1 MSRTWKRLMSLLLVL
16 AMALSFTVT
25 AYADPKTGSRGTAV
39 DFEKVDNSAVTNFRL
54 ANRNELEATPDYADD
69 EVVRVSIVLNDAST
83 LDKGYSAKGIA
94 NNTSAMRYRDGL
106 RAKQD
111 ALANKIS
118 KEVLGG
124 AKLDVVWNMT
134 LAANMIS
141 ANVEFGKIEAIKNV
155 IGVKDVVLETRYEP
169 ETAETA
175 EPNMSTASEMVGGN
189 WAWGAG
195 YTGAGSKVAVVDTGL
210 DTDHELFQGDAFEYS
225 ISKLDKDVT
234 LMTAEDVAAVWDKL
248 NIAERLGS
256 VDGVYRNAK
265 VPFGANY
272 VDSDLDITHMHDTQG
287 EHGSHV
293 AGIATGNAYVAD
305 GNDGFVPSLEKV
317 VTQGEAPDAQLLVMK
332 VFGKGGGAY
341 DSDYFVAIEDA
352 ITLGCDAV
360 NLSLGSSVAGYA
372 YNDVYA
378 ETLSKLIDS
387 NIVWC
392 NSAGNN
398 YYWSEHNIGQYG
410 VDLYEDDV
418 NFATGGSPATY
429 NNTLSVASIDNVGMT
444 GAPIYFN
451 GSDEPVF
458 YTETSGYGN
467 KPMTTI
473 AGELDFILVDG
484 PGVDDN
490 DHVGQEGDTFM
501 ALGEDLIK
509 GKIAMCSRGSSSFF
523 AKANA
528 AAAQGAAGVI
538 IVNNQGGSISMN
550 LTGYNSDVPVVSI
563 TQAEGRAVMAVATQ
577 AEKDGVTYYTGKVK
591 ITDKM
596 ASSIVTENPTMS
608 DFSSWGV
615 PGNLTLKPEITTP
628 GGSIYSVWGANTG
641 SSPQPEHDKYELM
654 SGTSMASPQM
664 AGLAAVMGQY
674 IRENDLL
681 TKTGLSQR
689 QLIQSLIMSTAEPVM
704 DPATGNYYSVM
715 KQGAGLANVENAINA
730 KSYILVTEL
739 PDTAPMPAAD
749 SMADGKVKIE
759 VGQVQDD
766 SFSAAFTINNFSDE
780 EMLYDLRAEFFTQ
793 LIEKGFRWRDTDRL
807 NLAVEWTVNGEPFV
821 PGDADLYDFNGDG
834 AANNVDAQHLLN
846 YCVDNTIKIYNEEN
860 ADLDKDGDIDT
871 YDAYLAFQGLN
882 SATAT
887 IPAGESAAVTVTVS
901 GLKEALGEAP
911 NGNYIEG
918 YLYVKEGDTEEGVI
932 GVEHSIP
939 VFGFYGNWSDASM
952 FDRGSYL
959 EYKYGFGD
967 GDEKTGV
974 YPYMYYAT
982 KQDESFLNVEG
993 FLVQYAGDS
1002 NTYYLGGNPM
1012 GLKDVNEDGEPAGYL
1027 PERNAINSSDLIAGV
1042 QFSQIRNSGASR
1054 FFLTD
1059 QYGREIKGS
1068 ELTGGASYAAYYYRN
1083 QDTWQ
1088 STSSNVG
1095 LNYLLKNQKEGD
1107 KINLNYQLVPEYY
1120 VNEDGSVRWDEL
1132 GEGTLMTLPLVIDNT
1147 APDIVDVYRET
1158 TEAVPADEEAGT
1170 EAQAGQ
1176 DTLVIQAH
1184 DNQYISAVALFTEDG
1199 DYVASFPGLS
1209 FLKRGEQFEYPFDL
1223 NALFTNKETGEVD
1236 VPDHLLVA
1244 VFDYANNQ
1252 STYKV
1257 NFNTEELENPD
1268 VQVKL
1273 NMNEATIVNK
1283 GSIRLVANVTPWGFE
1298 DESVTW
1304 TSSDESVVTV
1314 DDNGLVTSV
1323 ASEDA
1328 TATVTATS
1336 NYDPTK
1342 SDSCEITVKFIEQE
1356 LNGIVWDEN
1365 GEVWF
1370 SEFNTKTLPDY
1381 NKLNDS
1387 SARLALASAAYDE
1400 NGTLYAASF
1409 DSDERTSTLY
1419 TVDPATWEATA
1430 VGGESEIG
1438 FMDICQAP
1446 SLGDNHLLAVY
1457 GTSVLIVDKTT
1468 GQYEGAFN
1476 LGSYINNNSLVGI
1489 AYEEQYAHPSYGN
1502 TDWVFL
1508 LDNAGNIYSTGFLPY
1523 NGSYSRFGV
1532 TSMGSLGYT
1541 VDTPY
1546 FQSLYYDGASLF
1558 WSRYNAADNK
1568 VNIIMVNDLYNDG
1581 SIYDLGSFADGVW
1594 PVGGLFELGVNP
1606 YFGEINGAD
1615 HSDAVV
1621 DTNAVMLTEIQ
1632 PVDFG
1637 APVTKAGGSLN
1648 AMPGTVAKPEKVTT
1662 DVTINLTADEDL
1674 VTNGLVTVTYDPNN
1688 ITLKKDV
1695 VLSDYKAVVNEPGE
1709 YVLAHVTMDGIA
1721 KDDTIAQ
1728 LVFTSDSKGVVTIN
1742 TGEVNGNNEYGLVET
1757 VTLGGIVDEHTEHEW
1772 SEPVWNWTGDDEN
1785 GYTDAIAT
1793 FTCAIGNEAE
1803 TEIAEVTS
1811 EVVEPTCEE
1820 AGKTVYTATVEFN
1833 GETYTDTKEVAIE
1846 ALGHKLTKT
1855 DAVEATCTK
1864 AGNTEYYTCSVCGKF
1879 FSDAEGKTEIEENS
1893 WVVEALGH
1901 AYGAPEWKWTEDNTA
1916 TATFTCAN
1924 DETHVETVDATV
1936 TSETTAATCEEAG
1949 KTVYTATVTFNGQT
1963 YTDTMEVAT
1972 EALGHIWGEPTWTWA
1987 KDGSMAAA
1995 TFTCT
2000 VCEDAQTVLATITS
2014 QTVEPTTEKEG
2025 STQFTAS
2032 VTFEG
2037 KTYTDKMTVTIPALA
2052 YNLPERMAGKTRT
2065 ETAVAISQATFPDG
2079 AENVILASG
2088 DNYPDALAGG
2098 PLAYALDAPVLLVRA
2113 SQPDQATLDEVKR
2126 LGAKN
2131 VYILGGA
2138 GVVSDAVADTMK
2150 DMGLNVE
2157 RLAGATRFETAVRV
2171 AESLEKELG
2180 AKPTEAFFVFS
2191 HNYPDALAVGNIAA
2205 IKGAPVLYIGANG
2218 VLDEATKEYMT
2229 KLGKLEHIYIVGG
2242 PGVISED
2249 AETNLGVFGKVDRIY
2264 GATRYETCTK
2274 VNTFFKDVLD
2284 GNAMC
2289 VAFGNN
2295 YPDALSGSVFAAKQH
2310 APLLLV
2316 NTALTDVELNFVKE
2330 RAPKHFHVFGGEGV
2344 VSNEILEQLKEAAK

>member
-210 DTDHELFQGDAFEYS
+210 DTEHELFQGDAFEYS

-272 VDSDLDITHMHDTQG
+272 VDSDLDITHMNDTQG

-305 GNDGFVPSLEKV
+305 GNGGFVPSLEKV

-352 ITLGCDAV
+352 ITLGCDSV
-360 NLSLGSSVAGYA
+360 NLSLGSSVAGYS
-372 YNDVYA
+372 YNATYA

-410 VDLYEDDV
+410 VDMYEDDV

-467 KPMTTI
+467 EPMTTI
-473 AGELDFILVDG
+473 AGEHEYIYLDA
-484 PGVDDN
+484 PGTD
-490 DHVGQEGDTFM
+490 EEWA
-501 ALGEDLIK
+501 ALGEELVS
-509 GKIAMCSRGSSSFF
+509 GKVAMCNRGSTSFYQ
-523 AKANA
+523 KANA
-528 AAAQGAAGVI
+528 AVANGAIAVI
-538 IVNNQGGSISMN
+538 IVNNQPGSISMN
-550 LTGYNSDVPVVSI
+550 LTGYTGTAPAVSI
-563 TQAEGRAVMAVATQ
+563 TQAEGAAIKAASQSAAV
-577 AEKDGVTYYTGKVK
+577 DSLTYYTGKVK
-591 ITDKM
+591 ITEKM
-596 ASSIVTENPTMS
+596 ASSIVTDEPTMS

-628 GGSIYSVWGANTG
+628 GGSIYSVWGANKG
-641 SSPQPEHDKYELM
+641 SSPQSEHDKYELM

-681 TKTGLSQR
+681 TKTDLSQR

-749 SMADGKVKIE
+749 SMADGKAKIE

-766 SFSAAFTINNFSDE
+766 SFSATFTINNFSEDE
-780 EMLYDLRAEFFTQ
+780 ILYDLNAEFFTQ
-793 LIEKGFRWRDTDRL
+793 LIEGGFRWRDTDPL

-846 YCVDNTIKIYNEEN
+846 YCVDDTIEVFHKEN

-887 IPAGESAAVTVTVS
+887 IPAGESATVTVTVS
-901 GLKEALGEAP
+901 GLEEALGEAP

-967 GDEKTGV
+967 GDEETGV
-974 YPYMYYAT
+974 YPYMYYT
-982 KQDESFLNVEG
+982 TEDESFLNVES
-993 FLVQYAGDS
+993 FLVQYAGVS
-1002 NTYYLGGNPM
+1002 GSYYLGGNPT
-1012 GLKDVNEDGEPAGYL
+1012 GLEDVDENGESAGYL

-1059 QYGREIKGS
+1059 QHGRMIKGT
-1068 ELTGGASYAAYYYRN
+1068 EMLGGASYAAYYYRN

-1088 STSSNVG
+1088 STSANVG
-1095 LNYLLKNQKEGD
+1095 LNYSLKNLKEGD
-1107 KINLNYQLVPEYY
+1107 KINLNYQLAPEYY

-1132 GEGTLMTLPLVIDNT
+1132 GEGTLLTLPLVIDNT
-1147 APDIVDVYRET
+1147 APDIVDVFRDT

-1170 EAQAGQ
+1170 EAQPGEDYLIVQ
-1176 DTLVIQAH
+1176 VH
-1184 DNQYISAVALFTEDG
+1184 DNQYISAVALFTEEG
-1199 DYVASFPGLS
+1199 EYLASFPGLS

-1223 NALFTNKETGEVD
+1223 NALFTDEETGEVD

-1273 NMNEATIVNK
+1273 NTNAATIINN
-1283 GSIRLVANVTPWGFE
+1283 GSIRLTANVSPWGFAE
-1298 DESVTW
+1298 DSVTW

-1314 DDNGLVTSV
+1314 DQDGLVTSV
-1323 ASEDA
+1323 AADDA
-1328 TATVTATS
+1328 TAVVTATS
-1336 NYDPTK
+1336 TYDPTK

-1381 NKLNDS
+1381 TKLNDS
-1387 SARLALASAAYDE
+1387 NMRLALASAAYDE

-1409 DSDERTSTLY
+1409 DSSDMVSTLY

-1457 GTSVLIVDKTT
+1457 GTYVLIVDKTT

-1568 VNIIMVNDLYNDG
+1568 VNIVMVNELYSDG

-1695 VLSDYKAVVNEPGE
+1695 VLSDYKAVVNEPGK

-1793 FTCAIGNEAE
+1793 FTCAVGNEAKTE
-1803 TEIAEVTS
+1803 TAEVTS

-1820 AGKTVYTATVEFN
+1820 AGKTVYTATVTFN

-1846 ALGHKLTKT
+1846 ALGHELTKT
-1855 DAVEATCTK
+1855 DAVEATCTE

-1879 FSDAEGKTEIEENS
+1879 FSDAEGKTEIEKDS
-1893 WVVEALGH
+1893 WIVEALGH
-1901 AYGAPEWKWTEDNTA
+1901 
-1916 TATFTCAN
+1916 
-1924 DETHVETVDATV
+1924 
-1936 TSETTAATCEEAG
+1936 
-1949 KTVYTATVTFNGQT
+1949 T
-1963 YTDTMEVAT
+1963 Y
-1972 EALGHIWGEPTWTWA
+1972 GEPVWTWA

-2000 VCEDAQTVLATITS
+2000 VCKDAQTVLATITS

-2025 STQFTAS
+2025 STQFAAS